1 MTDPLSPEQRHRCM
15 ASIRST
21 DTRPERLVRRFLFAC
36 GMRFR
41 INVRKLPGTPDI
53 VMRKYRT
60 VIFVNGC
67 FWHGH
72 EGCKF
77 FRMPRT
83 NTPFWENKIQRNK
96 ERDKQNMQKLKGKGW
111 NVITIWECELKKAAC
126 EQTLTNLYIN
136 LQHALIS
143 RFSPVTYTM
152 RTETAD
158 TPMAAEKSV
167 RYGKRFKKVQER
179 DTLP

>member
-1 MTDPLSPEQRHRCM
+1 M
-15 ASIRST
+15 ASIHST
-21 DTRPERLVRRFLFAC
+21 DTKPERIVRRFLFAC

-72 EGCKF
+72 EDCRF

-83 NTPFWENKIQRNK
+83 NTPFWEKKICRNK
-96 ERDKQNMQKLKGKGW
+96 ERDRQNERELREKGW
-111 NVITIWECELKKAAC
+111 NVVVIWECELKRAHR
-126 EQTLTNLYIN
+126 EQTLTNLYID
-136 LQHALIS
+136 LQHIFLS
-143 RFSPVTYTM
+143 RFSAPSYAV
-152 RTETAD
+152 RGEGETL
-158 TPMAAEKSV
+158 PMAAEESPC
-167 RYGKRFKKVQER
+167 YGHGEKDDKGRKAAQ
-179 DTLP
+179 

>member
-1 MTDPLSPEQRHRCM
+1 MHDPLTPEQRHRCM
-15 ASIRST
+15 ASIHSA

-77 FRMPRT
+77 FRMPHT
-83 NTPFWENKIQRNK
+83 NTPFWEKKIQRNK
-96 ERDKQNMQKLKGKGW
+96 ERDKRNIQALREKGW
-111 NVITIWECELKKAAC
+111 NVVTIWECELKKATR
-126 EQTLTNLYIN
+126 EQTLTNLYID
-136 LQHALIS
+136 LQQALIS
-143 RFSPVTYTM
+143 RFTTHTYAM
-152 RTETAD
+152 HTEEESVS
-158 TPMAAEKSV
+158 MAAEERIS
-167 RYGKRFKKVQER
+167 YGHFSEESKGKKTPQ
-179 DTLP
+179 